1 MKSPFMIYINLE
13 SILVPENNEMHSP
26 DDSCTNKYQ
35 SRVGCS
41 FGYKLAYI
49 DDQFSKPFSHI

>member
-1 MKSPFMIYINLE
+1 MIYINLE

-26 DDSCTNKYQ
+26 DDSYTNKYQ
-35 SRVGCS
+35 SRVGCC